1 MRTAFT
7 SWKLAKGLYI
17 IPVVMAYH
25 PLLLNGPTGE
35 VVQTIIFCTVAIIAF
50 VICLERYFLVHL
62 TWVET
67 ILHGGSAIALIWA
80 NDTVNYIG
88 FGVFIALTVYQIMA
102 RKKAPDPRSRNSN
115 LKLVEDPDFS
125 GET

>member
-35 VVQTIIFCTVAIIAF
+35 VVQTVIFCTIAITAF

-67 ILHGGSAIALIWA
+67 ILYGGSAIALIWA

-88 FGVFIALTVYQIMA
+88 FGVFIVLTVYQMI
-102 RKKAPDPRSRNSN
+102 KKRQTRGYGRCYHSTP
-115 LKLVEDPDFS
+115 
-125 GET
+125 ETHADAGGSL

>member
-1 MRTAFT
+1 MKQRKGLLSWLIVWYSQDANIMPPVALESFAASGIAGSSPMRTAFT

-35 VVQTIIFCTVAIIAF
+35 VVQTVIFCTIAITAF
-50 VICLERYFLVHL
+50 VICLERYFLVPLVPL

-67 ILHGGSAIALIWA
+67 ILQRGSAIALI
-80 NDTVNYIG
+80 
-88 FGVFIALTVYQIMA
+88 
-102 RKKAPDPRSRNSN
+102 
-115 LKLVEDPDFS
+115 
-125 GET
+125 